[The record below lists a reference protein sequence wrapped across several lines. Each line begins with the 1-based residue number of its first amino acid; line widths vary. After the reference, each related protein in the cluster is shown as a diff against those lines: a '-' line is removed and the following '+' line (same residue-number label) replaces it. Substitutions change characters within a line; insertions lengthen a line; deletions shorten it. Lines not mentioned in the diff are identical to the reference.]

1 MNYNL
6 FINYYVDKNELR
18 QDELEFCFSQNLA
31 NRTNT
36 KIVAFTTKEDYEH
49 LASKYSE
56 HLHRVHAIIQEN
68 RPTYNDIFQ
77 IMTKYFGTEDNIN
90 VITNSDIM
98 VSTDAYTMANL
109 YLTTVANCLAL
120 SRWDVIK
127 RENYIDNSVMFG
139 RADSQ
144 DTWIFKG
151 GIRKIDGAD
160 FTMGIAGCDN
170 SIAHLLH
177 AAGCVL
183 ANPCSKLKTY
193 HLHLTNIR
201 NYIQGETIQRIPP
214 PYYLVQPS

>member
-18 QDELEFCFSQNLA
+18 QDELQYCFSQNL
-31 NRTNT
+31 NNPVLT
-36 KIVAFTTKEDYEH
+36 KMVVFTTREDYEH
-49 LASKYSE
+49 IAINFSDKLPKI
-56 HLHRVHAIIQEN
+56 HAIIQES
-68 RPTYNDIFQ
+68 RPTYNDFFQ
-77 IMTKYFGTEDNIN
+77 IMQRYFGGDDNIN
-90 VITNSDIM
+90 VITNSDIIIPVDTYQM
-98 VSTDAYTMANL
+98 SYL

-120 SRWDVIK
+120 SRWDIIQ
-127 RENYIDNSVMFG
+127 RDNYTDNSVIYD

-170 SIAHLLH
+170 SIAYLLH
-177 AAGCVL
+177 HAGCVL
-183 ANPCSKLKTY
+183 SNPCRSLKTY

-201 NYIQGETIQRIPP
+201 NYIQGEVIHRIPP
-214 PYYLVQPS
+214 PYHLVHPS